1 MESFKDFHDKYK
13 ELSEEKLQE
22 FIINQGTKFPLTQ
35 PPKNKPLN
43 QQPQHKEILKL
54 WNKFLKDITRIG
66 YISPSSRVTDKIT
79 LHKRDFQNAD
89 VRGNFQLD
97 LPTGFRRK

>member
-13 ELSEEKLQE
+13 ELSEKELQE
-22 FIINQGTKFPLTQ
+22 FVINQGSKI
-35 PPKNKPLN
+35 PPSRVSQNKPLN
-43 QQPQHKEILKL
+43 QQSQHKDILKL
-54 WNKFLKDITRIG
+54 WNKFLKDITRLG

-79 LHKRDFQNAD
+79 LHKRDFLNAD

-97 LPTGFRRK
+97 LPSGFRRK